1 MAGLDDIKKLSPEE
15 RIRRLKELE
24 EERKKEIKEA
34 EELMKSSKD
43 EIVVQEKIKR
53 DIPIPQLK
61 AVDIDH
67 LFSRAE
73 KEMFEAKHGQRQKG
87 LKDIVTD
94 VKPQKKEEVLP
105 EALPLE
111 EAVALEQAQLTE
123 EQLRN
128 QQEYLQQLAM
138 TPLEQLH
145 QEAQDIYKQFK
156 DQGYTTQEQQQ
167 RAAELYQAVQMK
179 EEAAKSGNYDAA
191 KQIIDDID
199 PTKRMLNMLGGYKEV
214 PG

>member
-1 MAGLDDIKKLSPEE
+1 MVRDTPGGSRGGHCFRHGGSAFGDLVAILAHVCQNGVHGQHVAGL
-15 RIRRLKELE
+15 
-24 EERKKEIKEA
+24 A
-34 EELMKSSKD
+34 
-43 EIVVQEKIKR
+43 
-53 DIPIPQLK
+53 
-61 AVDIDH
+61 
-67 LFSRAE
+67 
-73 KEMFEAKHGQRQKG
+73 
-87 LKDIVTD
+87 
-94 VKPQKKEEVLP
+94 
-105 EALPLE
+105 
-111 EAVALEQAQLTE
+111 
-123 EQLRN
+123 
-128 QQEYLQQLAM
+128 EYLQQLAM